1 MNDNIATPVEVLFEK
16 VSDYGKTT
24 IELLK
29 LKAIDKSA
37 NVVSSLVAKAILM
50 LVVAMFILTAT
61 IGLALWLGE
70 LLGKSYYGFLAIAG
84 FYVVIAIL
92 LYAFRNQWIKKPVSD
107 LVIKQMYQ

>member
-16 VSDYGKTT
+16 ASDYGKTT

-37 NVVSSLVAKAILM
+37 NVVSSLVAKTILTM
-50 LVVAMFILTAT
+50 VIAMFLLTVT
-61 IGLALWLGE
+61 IALALWIGQ
-70 LLGKSYYGFLAIAG
+70 LLGKTYYGFLLMAG
-84 FYVVIAIL
+84 LYFFIAIL

-107 LVIKQMYQ
+107 LVIKQMCQ

>member
-37 NVVSSLVAKAILM
+37 NVVSSLVSKMILM
-50 LVVAMFILTAT
+50 LVVAMFVLTAT
-61 IGLALWLGE
+61 TALALWLGE
-70 LLGKSYYGFLAIAG
+70 LLGKTYHGFLVVAG
-84 FYVVIAIL
+84 LYIFIAIL

>member
-24 IELLK
+24 IEILK

-37 NVVSSLVAKAILM
+37 SVVSSLVAKAILV

-61 IGLALWLGE
+61 IGLALWIGE
-70 LLGKSYYGFLAIAG
+70 LLGKSYYGFLSIAG

-92 LYAFRNQWIKKPVSD
+92 LYAFRNQWIKKPVSN